1 MSVVAHYLWFRKQE
15 TVLRCATADLLIEF
29 KAMDKIN
36 LKSIGVLL
44 LLAGAFFSSC
54 TENEEAWFPVTG
66 RGKVKTE
73 TRRPG
78 SFTKV
83 KSQINGNV
91 IIKPGYCETSVS
103 AQENLL
109 PLLETEVVN
118 GTLYISFGSHVIETD
133 STVIVKISSPEV
145 QELTFSG
152 SGSVV
157 SNLGIPSINLPGN
170 GDITCIGETEH
181 VSVRLSG
188 TGVINLNEM
197 TSRKAQVKITGNGNV
212 SLHVT
217 DNLDVTIQGFGVVY
231 YSGTPQIQQNISGNG
246 KIVEQN

>member
-1 MSVVAHYLWFRKQE
+1 ME
-15 TVLRCATADLLIEF
+15 I
-29 KAMDKIN
+29 IN

-44 LLAGAFFSSC
+44 LLVVAFLSSC

-66 RGKVKTE
+66 KGQVKTE
-73 TRRPG
+73 IRQPG
-78 SFTKV
+78 SFAKV
-83 KSQINGNV
+83 KSQIKGNV
-91 IIKPGYCETSVS
+91 IINPGNSGASVS

-109 PLLETEVVN
+109 PLLETTVVD

-133 STVIVKISSPEV
+133 SLVQINIISPEV
-145 QELTFSG
+145 KELTFSG

-157 SNLGIPSINLPGN
+157 SNIGIPFINLPGN
-170 GDITCIGETEH
+170 GEITCVGETDQ

-188 TGVINLNEM
+188 TGAINLEKM
-197 TSRKAQVKITGNGNV
+197 TLQKAQVKITGNGNV

-217 DNLDVTIQGFGVVY
+217 DNLDVTIQGIGVVY
-231 YSGTPQIQQNISGNG
+231 YSGSPQIQSKISGKG